1 MLHHVSVGV
10 RDVARAATF
19 YDPVLKAL
27 GYKRVAD
34 YSPGA
39 IGYGEREGQ
48 PQFWIG
54 LPHDKGAA
62 SVGNGT
68 HVGFIARSKEA
79 VNAFHEA
86 ALKAGGSNNGEPGP
100 RPDYGPDYYGAFI
113 YDLDGNK
120 VEATLMGVV
129 PGGAKSRT
137 PEEKTA
143 RKAARQAKRVAA
155 GNPPKDKKADV
166 GKEKKKDKSGKRDK
180 KAKRA
185 EKRAKKKAKPG

>member
-27 GYKRVAD
+27 GYKRVMD

-39 IGYGEREGQ
+39 IAYGESRDRPE
-48 PQFWIG
+48 FWIG
-54 LPHDKGAA
+54 LPHDQGLP

-68 HVGFIARSKEA
+68 HVGFTAKSKAA
-79 VNAFHEA
+79 VNKFHDA

-100 RPDYGPDYYGAFI
+100 RPDYGPAYYGAFI

-120 VEATLMGVV
+120 IEATFWAAA
-129 PGGAKSRT
+129 PAAKAAKK
-137 PEEKTA
+137 PA
-143 RKAARQAKRVAA
+143 RKA
-155 GNPPKDKKADV
+155 KKAP
-166 GKEKKKDKSGKRDK
+166 
-180 KAKRA
+180 
-185 EKRAKKKAKPG
+185 AKKKAKKKKAKRR

>member
-27 GYKRVAD
+27 GYRRVAD

-39 IGYGEREGQ
+39 IAYGERGGKPE
-48 PQFWIG
+48 FWIG
-54 LPHDKGAA
+54 LPHNQNAA

-68 HVGFIARSKEA
+68 HVGFSAKSKGA
-79 VNAFHEA
+79 VNKFHEA

-100 RPDYGPDYYGAFI
+100 RPDYGPAYYGAFI

-120 VEATLMGVV
+120 IEATYWAA
-129 PGGAKSRT
+129 PIPPKAKAAKT
-137 PEEKTA
+137 PA
-143 RKAARQAKRVAA
+143 RKAKKVAKKSA
-155 GNPPKDKKADV
+155 KKT
-166 GKEKKKDKSGKRDK
+166 S
-180 KAKRA
+180 
-185 EKRAKKKAKPG
+185 AKKKAKKKAKRR

>member
-27 GYKRVAD
+27 GYRRVAD

-39 IGYGEREGQ
+39 IAYGERGGKPE
-48 PQFWIG
+48 FWIG
-54 LPHDKGAA
+54 LPHNQNAA

-68 HVGFIARSKEA
+68 HVGFSAKSKGA
-79 VNAFHEA
+79 VNKFHEA

-100 RPDYGPDYYGAFI
+100 RADYGPAYYGAFI

-120 VEATLMGVV
+120 IEATYWAA
-129 PGGAKSRT
+129 PIPPKAKAAKK
-137 PEEKTA
+137 PA
-143 RKAARQAKRVAA
+143 RKA
-155 GNPPKDKKADV
+155 KKAA
-166 GKEKKKDKSGKRDK
+166 K
-180 KAKRA
+180 KAP
-185 EKRAKKKAKPG
+185 AKKKAKKAKRR

>member
-19 YDPVLKAL
+19 YDPVLATL

-39 IGYGEREGQ
+39 IGYGERDGQ

-54 LPHDKGAA
+54 LPHDQNAA

-68 HVGFIARSKEA
+68 HVGFIARSKDA

-120 VEATLMGVV
+120 VEATLVGVV
-129 PGGAKSRT
+129 PGGART
-137 PEEKTA
+137 PEEKAA
-143 RKAARQAKRVAA
+143 RQAARQAKRAAA
-155 GNPPKDKKADV
+155 GKPA
-166 GKEKKKDKSGKRDK
+166 GGGKKDKAGKRDK

-185 EKRAKKKAKPG
+185 EKRAAKKKKAKKA

>member
-39 IGYGEREGQ
+39 IGYGEKGGQ

-54 LPHDKGAA
+54 LPHDQGVP
-62 SVGNGT
+62 SSGNGT
-68 HVGFIARSKEA
+68 HVGFIAKSKGA
-79 VNAFHEA
+79 VMKFHDA

-100 RPDYGPDYYGAFI
+100 RPDYGSKYYGAFI

-120 VEATLMGVV
+120 IEATLLTKIAA
-129 PGGAKSRT
+129 PKPAKAKK
-137 PEEKTA
+137 PAVKA
-143 RKAARQAKRVAA
+143 R
-155 GNPPKDKKADV
+155 PPWTSKSAPA
-166 GKEKKKDKSGKRDK
+166 KKKKK
-180 KAKRA
+180 KAKR
-185 EKRAKKKAKPG
+185 